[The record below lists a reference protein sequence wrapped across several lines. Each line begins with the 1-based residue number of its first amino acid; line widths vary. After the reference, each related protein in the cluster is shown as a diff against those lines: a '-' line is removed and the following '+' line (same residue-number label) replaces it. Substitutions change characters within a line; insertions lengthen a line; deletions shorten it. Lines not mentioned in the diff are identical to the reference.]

1 MKMRFDVL
9 SDYLQWCCPVAAT
22 DAD

>member
-1 MKMRFDVL
+1 MKMRIDVL
-9 SDYLQWCCPVAAT
+9 WDYLQWCCPDAAT